1 MSFIRC
7 WAQDPHKRLSA
18 VEIVRKLKRIPY
30 KFKHETP
37 LTRQLFLLTHAFIHS
52 FIHSFI
58 HYIALLFIYFIL
70 FATGP
75 RSRTEVRKPT
85 SSSDIHQMQ
94 RPVSHP
100 PPPPDRVIFA
110 VDPEK

>member
-1 MSFIRC
+1 M
-7 WAQDPHKRLSA
+7 
-18 VEIVRKLKRIPY
+18 EIVRKLKRIPY

-37 LTRQLFLLTHAFIHS
+37 LTRQLLLLTHSLMHSFTDFTHS

-70 FATGP
+70 FVTGP
-75 RSRTEVRKPT
+75 RSRTEVRKPQ